1 MGPREF
7 SVTGAALAA
16 SVLSGE
22 SELRETL
29 AVTAIDALVAHVA
42 ILDPDGVIVEVN
54 ETWKRFARANGG
66 ATGSI
71 GVNYL
76 SVCER
81 AALDPS
87 CPTAPRAL
95 EGIREVIEGKR
106 ERFYLEYPCDSPSEK
121 RWFDLHVT
129 RAVTSSGPRIVIAH
143 HDITPRKES
152 ELTLEQTEKLLRNV
166 LETLPVGIWIMNAE
180 GLIIQGNAAGQK
192 IWAGARYVGPEAFG
206 EYKGW
211 WVHSGE
217 PIAPDQWAA
226 ARAIRNGE
234 TSIDEEV
241 EIQCFDGTRKII
253 LNSAIPLRDADG
265 RVTGAIIVNQDV
277 TGRFAAEKELVRAK
291 RQLEEVNL
299 ELSEALAREHLLA
312 RTDVL
317 TGVKNRRD
325 FFEIASHEFG
335 VAKRYGNEISLILFD
350 IDFFKRVNDSFG
362 HEAGDAVLRRIA
374 RLAETG
380 IREADLLARYGG
392 EEFIVLL
399 PNSPPRLAAV
409 MAERIRAA
417 IEQSDFPEA
426 GAIGTVTIS
435 AGVAGCI
442 PGEESL
448 DEVIRRAD
456 NALYRAKANG
466 RNRVEIF
473 EGSDAD

>member
-1 MGPREF
+1 M
-7 SVTGAALAA
+7 
-16 SVLSGE
+16 
-22 SELRETL
+22 RETL

-54 ETWKRFARANGG
+54 ETWKRFALANG
-66 ATGSI
+66 APSADGSV

-87 CPTAPRAL
+87 CPTAPVAL

-129 RAVTSSGPRIVIAH
+129 RAVTSSGSRIVVAH
-143 HDITPRKES
+143 HDITSRKES
-152 ELTLEQTEKLLRNV
+152 ELSLERTEKLLRNV
-166 LETLPVGIWIMNAE
+166 LETLPVGIWVMNAE
-180 GLIIQGNAAGQK
+180 GVIVQGNAAGQK
-192 IWAGARYVGPEAFG
+192 IWAGARYVGPEEFG

-211 WVHSGE
+211 WVRSGE
-217 PIAPDQWAA
+217 PIAPEEWAA
-226 ARAIRNGE
+226 ARAIRDGE
-234 TSIDEEV
+234 TSIDEEI

-253 LNSAIPLRDADG
+253 LNSAIPLRDAG
-265 RVTGAIIVNQDV
+265 GPITGAIIVNQDV
-277 TGRFAAEKELVRAK
+277 TTRVAAERELVRAK
-291 RQLEEVNL
+291 KQLEEVNL

-335 VAKRYGNEISLILFD
+335 VAKRYGEEISLILFD
-350 IDFFKRVNDSFG
+350 IDLFKRVNDSFG

-374 RLAETG
+374 RLAEGG

-399 PNSPPRLAAV
+399 PNSPARLAAV
-409 MAERIRAA
+409 VAERIRAA
-417 IEQSDFPEA
+417 IERADFPEA
-426 GAIGTVTIS
+426 GAIGRVTIS
-435 AGVAGCI
+435 AGVAGGI

-448 DEVIRRAD
+448 DEVIGRAD
-456 NALYRAKANG
+456 LALYRAKSKG

-473 EGSDAD
+473 AHGDGDEASGV

>member
-1 MGPREF
+1 M
-7 SVTGAALAA
+7 
-16 SVLSGE
+16 
-22 SELRETL
+22 RETL

-42 ILDPDGVIVEVN
+42 ILDSDGVIVEVN
-54 ETWKRFARANGG
+54 ETWKRFAVANG
-66 ATGSI
+66 APSASGSV

-87 CPTAPRAL
+87 CPTAPAAL
-95 EGIREVIEGKR
+95 AGIREVIDGKR

-129 RAVTSSGPRIVIAH
+129 RAITSSGPRIVVAH

-152 ELTLEQTEKLLRNV
+152 ELSLERTEKLLRNV
-166 LETLPVGIWIMNAE
+166 LETLPVGIWVMNAD
-180 GLIIQGNAAGQK
+180 GVIVQGNAAGQK
-192 IWAGARYVGPEAFG
+192 IWAGARYVGPEEFG

-211 WVHSGE
+211 WVRSGE
-217 PIAPDQWAA
+217 PIGPEEWAA

-241 EIQCFDGTRKII
+241 EIQCFDGTKKII
-253 LNSAIPLRDADG
+253 LNSAMPLRDGDG
-265 RVTGAIIVNQDV
+265 RITGAIIVNQDV
-277 TGRFAAEKELVRAK
+277 TARFAAEKELVRAK

-317 TGVKNRRD
+317 TGVRNRRD
-325 FFEIASHEFG
+325 FFEIASHQFG
-335 VAKRYGNEISLILFD
+335 VAKRYREEISLILFD
-350 IDFFKRVNDSFG
+350 IDLFKRVNDSFG
-362 HEAGDAVLRRIA
+362 HEVGDAVLRRIA
-374 RLAETG
+374 RLAAAG

-392 EEFIVLL
+392 EEFVVLL
-399 PNSPPRLAAV
+399 PNSPAHLAAV

-417 IEQSDFPEA
+417 IEESDFLEA
-426 GAIGTVTIS
+426 GASGSITIS
-435 AGVAGCI
+435 AGVAGGI

-448 DEVIRRAD
+448 DEFIRRAD
-456 NALYRAKANG
+456 HALYRAKSNG

-473 EGSDAD
+473 AGGDGDGAFGV